1 MSRFDAFTAMLDCPV
16 HVVTAAVGEER
27 AGCLVGFA
35 GQCSIRP
42 PRFTVWISKANHTY
56 TVASRADTLAVH
68 LLSRQRHDLA
78 ELFGGLTG
86 DRVDKF
92 TAVRWTPGPD
102 GVPVLTDAVA
112 WFAGRVLD
120 RADWGDHVGFLLDPF
135 VTRTTTDHG
144 HPLTLRDV
152 TDIDAGHAA

>member
-92 TAVRWTPGPD
+92 TAVRWTPARTASPSSPTPSRGSPAACSTAPT
-102 GVPVLTDAVA
+102 GATTSASSS
-112 WFAGRVLD
+112 
-120 RADWGDHVGFLLDPF
+120 
-135 VTRTTTDHG
+135 TRSSPAPPPTTATRS
-144 HPLTLRDV
+144 PSAT
-152 TDIDAGHAA
+152 